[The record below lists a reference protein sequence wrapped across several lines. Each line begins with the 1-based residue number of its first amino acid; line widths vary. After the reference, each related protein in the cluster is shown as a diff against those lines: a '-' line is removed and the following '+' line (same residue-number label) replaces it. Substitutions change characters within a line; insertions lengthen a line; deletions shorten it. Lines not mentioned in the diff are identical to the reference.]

1 MQDNAKIKVGISI
14 GDLNGIGCEVILKT
28 FEDPRTLELCTP
40 VVFASSKTLAQQQ
53 QQLGTQLAYQGV
65 ASASEAIEG
74 KFNVV
79 NIWKEIPEVVF
90 GKETKIGGEYALKSL
105 EAATKAL
112 KEGAIDVLVTAP
124 INKSNIQSEA
134 FSFPGHTD
142 YLAKEL
148 GGESLMFMVS
158 DSLRIGLL
166 TDHVAVSEVSNHI
179 TPELI
184 KSKVKTILHA
194 LQQDFGIRKPK
205 VALLGINP
213 HNGDQ
218 GVIGKEDQNVLI
230 PTIAEI
236 SNEGS
241 LIFGPYAADS
251 FFGTK
256 NYTQFDAILAAYHDQ
271 GLIPFKTLSFGNGVN
286 FTAGLSKVRT
296 SPDHGTAYDIA
307 GKGLADHSSFSAAVF
322 AAIKIFKHRSV
333 YKTLTDNP
341 LKKAKIVEKRSPKKS
356 QYKPPT
362 QK

>member
-1 MQDNAKIKVGISI
+1 M
-14 GDLNGIGCEVILKT
+14 
-28 FEDPRTLELCTP
+28 R
-40 VVFASSKTLAQQQ
+40 
-53 QQLGTQLAYQGV
+53 
-65 ASASEAIEG
+65 
-74 KFNVV
+74 
-79 NIWKEIPEVVF
+79 
-90 GKETKIGGEYALKSL
+90 
-105 EAATKAL
+105 AATKAL

-322 AAIKIFKHRSV
+322 AAIKIFKHRSM
-333 YKTLTDNP
+333 YKILTDNP